1 MSTGKKVLNV
11 FGVIIALPINVALVV
26 FLIVAPLLFSLISFA
41 QPETLVKTVSKVD
54 VNGVFSEVIV
64 APEGETVAPEME
76 YLGEFLETDAAKEL
90 MEVYATD
97 IINALYGNTG
107 EKGLTSEKFMEIV
120 DANIDELAEVF
131 NESDPQMAQ
140 LPAEELKTQV
150 RDMLNET
157 ADQVVSV
164 LPAPEE
170 IRTEIAGDSEEMN
183 AALEILSKLDVIKW
197 ALVAVIIVLS
207 GLVFVLRLYK
217 FRGFCWL
224 SVDLMAASVL
234 SGIMG
239 VALLRAPTLL
249 TDMAE
254 GNQVLSDI
262 IGTVASGFAT
272 GMLIRTAI
280 MLACGVGMLVAFI
293 FIRKA
298 NKVKVIPVAAPV
310 AAVTAQEETPA
321 EEKEDKIVTEEPVT
335 QEQE

>member
-11 FGVIIALPINVALVV
+11 FGIIFAIPINTI
-26 FLIVAPLLFSLISFA
+26 LIILLIIAPLLFSLISFA
-41 QPETLVKTVSKVD
+41 QPENLVNTVTKVD
-54 VNGVFSEVIV
+54 MNTVISEAIV
-64 APEGETVAPEME
+64 TPEGETVPQEME
-76 YLGEFLETDAAKEL
+76 QIGELLKTDAAKEL

-97 IINALYGNTG
+97 ITNALYGNTAEMG
-107 EKGLTSEKFMEIV
+107 FTSEKFMEIV

-131 NESDPQMAQ
+131 KESDPQMAQ

-157 ADQVVSV
+157 ADQVVSA

-170 IRTEIAGDSEEMN
+170 IKTEIAGDSEEMN
-183 AALEILSKLDVIKW
+183 AALEILSKLDIIKW
-197 ALVAVIIVLS
+197 ALVGLIVVLS

-234 SGIMG
+234 SGIMS
-239 VALLRAPTLL
+239 VALLRAPALL

-272 GMLIRTAI
+272 GMLIRTVI
-280 MLACGVGMLVAFI
+280 MLVCGAGMLVAFI

-298 NKVKVIPVAAPV
+298 MKAKAAPV
-310 AAVTAQEETPA
+310 VIPAAVTNAQDGTPA
-321 EEKEDKIVTEEPVT
+321 EEVAEEEAPALKEE
-335 QEQE
+335 